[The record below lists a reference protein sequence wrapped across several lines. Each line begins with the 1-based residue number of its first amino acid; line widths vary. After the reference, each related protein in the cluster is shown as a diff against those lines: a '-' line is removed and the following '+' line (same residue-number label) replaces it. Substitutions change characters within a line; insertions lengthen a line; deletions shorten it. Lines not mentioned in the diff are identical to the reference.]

1 MIKYP
6 IYMDYNA
13 TTPLDKRVLKA
24 MIPYLTEHFGNAASR
39 SHAYGW
45 KAAEAVD
52 TARQQVAD
60 LLGCTSKEIVFTSG
74 ATEAVNLAIKGVFE
88 VFRQKGNHIITVKTE
103 HKAVLDTCQHLE
115 KLGEYP
121 FGAEVTYLD
130 VDIEGNISL
139 ENLEKAIK
147 KETILISVMA
157 ANNETGVLYPIKQ
170 IAQIAHQ
177 HGVLF
182 HSDATQAVGKIP
194 INVLEDEI
202 DLLNFSGHKLYGPKG
217 VGALYI
223 RKKLNITAQQD
234 GGKHE
239 RGMRSGTL
247 NVAGIVGLGEAAQL
261 CQQEI
266 NSEATRLSELRNKLE
281 TGILEQIPSAKLNGS
296 PQNRLP
302 NTTNISFGKIDGE
315 QLLMS
320 LNEIAVSNGSAC
332 NSASTEP
339 SYVLKAMG
347 LDDESA
353 YSSVRFSLGRM
364 TQESD
369 IDLAIR
375 HVVSIV
381 EKMIIA
387 H

>member
-1 MIKYP
+1 
-6 IYMDYNA
+6 MDYNA
-13 TTPLDKRVLKA
+13 TTPLDKRVLEA
-24 MIPYLTEHFGNAASR
+24 IMPYLTEHFGNTASR

-52 TARQQVAD
+52 TARQQLAD
-60 LLGCTSKEIVFTSG
+60 FLGCTKKEIIFTSG

-88 VFRQKGNHIITVKTE
+88 TFSQKGNHIITVKTE

-115 KLGEYP
+115 KLG
-121 FGAEVTYLD
+121 ADVTYLA
-130 VDIEGNISL
+130 VDAEGNISL

-157 ANNETGVLYPIKQ
+157 ANNETGVIYPIKQ
-170 IAQIAHQ
+170 IAEIAHR
-177 HGVLF
+177 HDVLF
-182 HSDATQAVGKIP
+182 HSDATQAVGKMQ
-194 INVLEDEI
+194 INVIEDEI

-217 VGALYI
+217 VGVLYL
-223 RKKLNITAQQD
+223 RKKLSIIAQQD

-247 NVAGIVGLGEAAQL
+247 NVTGIVGLGEAAEI
-261 CQQEI
+261 CQ
-266 NSEATRLSELRNKLE
+266 NSMSEEAERLSNLRNKLE
-281 TGILEQIPSAKLNGS
+281 NGILEKLPNTKINGNIA
-296 PQNRLP
+296 QRLP
-302 NTTNISFGKIDGE
+302 NTTNICFGKIDGE
-315 QLLMS
+315 QLLMN
-320 LNEIAVSNGSAC
+320 LNKIAVSNGSAC

-353 YSSVRFSLGRM
+353 YNSVRFSLGRM

-369 IDLAIR
+369 IELAIE
-375 HVVSIV
+375 HVLNVV

>member
-1 MIKYP
+1 
-6 IYMDYNA
+6 MDYNA
-13 TTPLDKRVLKA
+13 TTPLDKRVLEA

-88 VFRQKGNHIITVKTE
+88 AFRHKGSHIVTVKTE

-115 KLGEYP
+115 KLG
-121 FGAEVTYLD
+121 ADVTYLD
-130 VDIEGNISL
+130 VDSEGNISL
-139 ENLEKAIK
+139 ENLEKTIK

-157 ANNETGVLYPIKQ
+157 ANNETGVIYPIKQ
-170 IAQIAHQ
+170 IAEIAHR

-194 INVLEDEI
+194 INALEDEI

-223 RKKLNITAQQD
+223 RKKLNIVAQQD

-247 NVAGIVGLGEAAQL
+247 NVAGIVGLGEAAEI
-261 CQQEI
+261 CQQEMDL
-266 NSEATRLSELRNKLE
+266 EAKRLSKLRNKLE
-281 TGILEQIPSAKLNGS
+281 TGILTQISMAKLNGN

-302 NTTNISFGKIDGE
+302 NTTNISFGRIDGE
-315 QLLMS
+315 QLLMN

-353 YSSVRFSLGRM
+353 YGSVRFSLGRM
-364 TQESD
+364 TQEND

-375 HVVSIV
+375 HIASVI

>member
-1 MIKYP
+1 MNYP

-13 TTPLDKRVLKA
+13 TTPLDKRVLEA
-24 MIPYLTEHFGNAASR
+24 IMPYLTEHFGNTASR

-52 TARQQVAD
+52 TARQQLAD
-60 LLGCTSKEIVFTSG
+60 FLGCTKKEIIFTSG

-88 VFRQKGNHIITVKTE
+88 TFSQKGNHIITVKTE

-115 KLGEYP
+115 KLG
-121 FGAEVTYLD
+121 ADVTYLE
-130 VDIEGNISL
+130 VDAEGNISL

-157 ANNETGVLYPIKQ
+157 ANNETGVIYPIKQ
-170 IAQIAHQ
+170 MAEIAHR

-182 HSDATQAVGKIP
+182 HSDATQAVGKMQ
-194 INVLEDEI
+194 INVIEEEI

-217 VGALYI
+217 VGVLYL
-223 RKKLNITAQQD
+223 RKKLSIIAQQD

-247 NVAGIVGLGEAAQL
+247 NVTGIVGLGEAAEI
-261 CQQEI
+261 CQ
-266 NSEATRLSELRNKLE
+266 NSMSEEAERLSNLRNKLE
-281 TGILEQIPSAKLNGS
+281 NGILEKLPNTKINGNIA
-296 PQNRLP
+296 QRLP
-302 NTTNISFGKIDGE
+302 NTTNICFGNIDGE
-315 QLLMS
+315 QLLMN
-320 LNEIAVSNGSAC
+320 LNKIAVSNGSAC

-353 YSSVRFSLGRM
+353 YNSVRFSLGRM

-369 IDLAIR
+369 IELAIE
-375 HVVSIV
+375 HVLNVV

>member
-1 MIKYP
+1 
-6 IYMDYNA
+6 MDYNA
-13 TTPLDKRVLKA
+13 TTPLDKRVLEA

-88 VFRQKGNHIITVKTE
+88 AFRQKGNHIITVKTE

-115 KLGEYP
+115 KL
-121 FGAEVTYLD
+121 GAEVTYLD

-281 TGILEQIPSAKLNGS
+281 TGILEQIPSAKLNGN

-364 TQESD
+364 TQEHD
-369 IDLAIR
+369 IDLAIS
-375 HVVSIV
+375 HVVSVV

>member
-1 MIKYP
+1 
-6 IYMDYNA
+6 MDYNA
-13 TTPLDKRVLKA
+13 TTPLDKRVLEV
-24 MIPYLTEHFGNAASR
+24 MMPYLTEHFGNSASR

-60 LLGCTSKEIVFTSG
+60 LLACTSKEIVFTSG

-88 VFRQKGNHIITVKTE
+88 AFRHKGNHIITAKTE

-115 KLGEYP
+115 KLG
-121 FGAEVTYLD
+121 ADVTYLE
-130 VDIEGNISL
+130 VDSEGNISL
-139 ENLEKAIK
+139 ENIEKSIK
-147 KETILISVMA
+147 KETILVSVMA
-157 ANNETGVLYPIKQ
+157 ANNETGVIFPIKQ
-170 IAQIAHQ
+170 IAEIAHR

-182 HSDATQAVGKIP
+182 HSDATQAVGKMQ

-202 DLLNFSGHKLYGPKG
+202 DLLNFSGHKLYAPKG

-223 RKKLNITAQQD
+223 RKKLNLIAQQD

-247 NVAGIVGLGEAAQL
+247 NVTGIVGLGEAAEI
-261 CQQEI
+261 CQ
-266 NSEATRLSELRNKLE
+266 NSMSEEAERLSDLRNKLE
-281 TGILEQIPSAKLNGS
+281 NGILEKLPFAKINGNIA
-296 PQNRLP
+296 QRLP

-315 QLLMS
+315 QLLMN

-369 IDLAIR
+369 INLAIE
-375 HVVSIV
+375 HVVRVV
-381 EKMIIA
+381 EKMK
-387 H
+387 

>member
-1 MIKYP
+1 MKYP

-13 TTPLDKRVLKA
+13 TTPLDKRVLEA
-24 MIPYLTEHFGNAASR
+24 MMPYLTEHFGNAASR
-39 SHAYGW
+39 SHAFGW

-52 TARQQVAD
+52 TARQQIAD
-60 LLGCTSKEIVFTSG
+60 LLGCTMKEIVFTSG

-88 VFRQKGNHIITVKTE
+88 AFSHKGNHIITVKTE

-115 KLGEYP
+115 KLG
-121 FGAEVTYLD
+121 AEITYLD
-130 VDIEGNISL
+130 VDTEGNISL
-139 ENLEKAIK
+139 ENLEKVIK

-157 ANNETGVLYPIKQ
+157 ANNETGVIYPIKQ
-170 IAQIAHQ
+170 IAEIAHR
-177 HGVLF
+177 HNVLF
-182 HSDATQAVGKIP
+182 HSDATQTIGKIQV
-194 INVLEDEI
+194 NVLEDEI

-217 VGALYI
+217 IGALYI
-223 RKKLNITAQQD
+223 RKKLNIVAQQD

-247 NVAGIVGLGEAAQL
+247 NVVGIVGLGEAAQI
-261 CQQEI
+261 CQEEI
-266 NSEATRLSELRNKLE
+266 DAEIKRLSELRNRLE
-281 TGILEQIPSAKLNGS
+281 VGILKQISTAKLNGNR
-296 PQNRLP
+296 QNRLP

-315 QLLMS
+315 QLLMN

-369 IDLAIR
+369 IDLAIE
-375 HVVSIV
+375 HVVNVV
-381 EKMIIA
+381 EKMK
-387 H
+387 

>member
-1 MIKYP
+1 MKYP

-13 TTPLDKRVLKA
+13 TTPLDKRVLEV
-24 MIPYLTEHFGNAASR
+24 MMPYLTEHFGNSASR

-45 KAAEAVD
+45 KAAEGID
-52 TARQQVAD
+52 TARQQIAD
-60 LLGCTSKEIVFTSG
+60 LLGCNSKEIIFTSG

-88 VFRQKGNHIITVKTE
+88 AFRHKGSHIITVKTE

-115 KLGEYP
+115 KLG
-121 FGAEVTYLD
+121 ADVTYLD
-130 VDIEGNISL
+130 VDAKGNISL

-157 ANNETGVLYPIKQ
+157 ANNETGVIYPIKQ
-170 IAQIAHQ
+170 IAEIAHQ
-177 HGVLF
+177 HGILF

-217 VGALYI
+217 VGALYV
-223 RKKLNITAQQD
+223 RKKLNIVAQQD

-247 NVAGIVGLGEAAQL
+247 NVTGIVGLGEAAEI
-261 CQQEI
+261 CQ
-266 NSEATRLSELRNKLE
+266 NSMNKEAERLSDLRNKLE
-281 TGILEQIPSAKLNGS
+281 NGILEKLPFAKINGNIA
-296 PQNRLP
+296 QRLP

-315 QLLMS
+315 QLLMN

-369 IDLAIR
+369 IDLAIS

-381 EKMIIA
+381 EKMK
-387 H
+387 

>member
-1 MIKYP
+1 MIQYP

-13 TTPLDKRVLKA
+13 TTPLDKKVLDA
-24 MIPYLTEHFGNAASR
+24 MLPYLTEHFGNAASR

-52 TARQQVAD
+52 TARQQVAA
-60 LLGCTSKEIVFTSG
+60 LLGVSSKEIVFTSG

-88 VFRQKGNHIITVKTE
+88 ANQHKGKHIITIKTE

-115 KLGEYP
+115 RLG
-121 FGAEVTYLD
+121 GEVTYLD
-130 VDIEGNISL
+130 VDAKGNISL

-157 ANNETGVLYPIKQ
+157 ANNEIGVISPIKE
-170 IAQIAHQ
+170 IAKIAHQ

-182 HSDATQAVGKIP
+182 HSDATQAIGKIP
-194 INVLEDEI
+194 INVLEEEI

-223 RKKLNITAQQD
+223 RKKLNIIAQQD

-247 NVAGIVGLGEAAQL
+247 NVAGIVGLGEAAEI
-261 CQQEI
+261 CQNTMSQEA
-266 NSEATRLSELRNKLE
+266 ERLSILRNKLE
-281 TGILEQIPSAKLNGS
+281 KGIVEKLSFAKINGYLV
-296 PQNRLP
+296 QRLP

-315 QLLMS
+315 QLLMN

-353 YSSVRFSLGRM
+353 FSSVRFSLGRM
-364 TQESD
+364 TQESE
-369 IDLAIR
+369 IDLAIE
-375 HVVSIV
+375 HVVKV
-381 EKMIIA
+381 VKKMI
-387 H
+387 

>member
-1 MIKYP
+1 MKYP

-13 TTPLDKRVLKA
+13 TTPLDKRVLEE

-60 LLGCTSKEIVFTSG
+60 LLGCTSKEIIFTSG

-88 VFRQKGNHIITVKTE
+88 AFRHKGNHIITVKTE

-115 KLGEYP
+115 KLG
-121 FGAEVTYLD
+121 ADVTYLD
-130 VDIEGNISL
+130 VDAEGNISL
-139 ENLEKAIK
+139 ENLEKSIK

-157 ANNETGVLYPIKQ
+157 ANNETGVIYPIKQ
-170 IAQIAHQ
+170 IAEIAHR

-182 HSDATQAVGKIP
+182 HSDATQTVGKIP

-217 VGALYI
+217 VGALFI
-223 RKKLNITAQQD
+223 RKKLNLVAQQD

-247 NVAGIVGLGEAAQL
+247 NVAGIVGLGEAAQI
-261 CQQEI
+261 CQEEI
-266 NSEATRLSELRNKLE
+266 DLEVKRISELRNKLE
-281 TGILEQIPSAKLNGS
+281 TGILKQIPTAKLNGNK
-296 PQNRLP
+296 QNRLP

-315 QLLMS
+315 QLLMN

-369 IDLAIR
+369 IDLAIE
-375 HVVSIV
+375 HVVSVV
-381 EKMIIA
+381 EKMK
-387 H
+387 

>member
-1 MIKYP
+1 
-6 IYMDYNA
+6 MDYNA
-13 TTPLDKRVLKA
+13 TTPLDKRVLEA
-24 MIPYLTEHFGNAASR
+24 MMPYLTEHFGNAASR

-45 KAAEAVD
+45 KAAEAID

-60 LLGCTSKEIVFTSG
+60 LLGCTTKEIIFTSG
-74 ATEAVNLAIKGVFE
+74 ATEAVNLAIKGTFE
-88 VFRQKGNHIITVKTE
+88 AFRHKGNHIITIKTE

-130 VDIEGNISL
+130 VDSEGNISL
-139 ENLEKAIK
+139 ENLEKSIK

-170 IAQIAHQ
+170 IAKIAHS

-182 HSDATQAVGKIP
+182 HSDATQTVGKIP

-223 RKKLNITAQQD
+223 RKKLNIIAQQD

-247 NVAGIVGLGEAAQL
+247 NVAGIVGLGEATQI
-261 CQQEI
+261 CQEEMGL
-266 NSEATRLSELRNKLE
+266 EAKRLSELRNKLE
-281 TGILEQIPSAKLNGS
+281 TSILQQIPTAKLNGN

-302 NTTNISFGKIDGE
+302 NTSNISFGKIDGE
-315 QLLMS
+315 QLLMN

-347 LDDESA
+347 LDNESA

-364 TQESD
+364 TQEND

-375 HVVSIV
+375 HVVEVV
-381 EKMIIA
+381 EKMK
-387 H
+387 

>member
-1 MIKYP
+1 MKYP

-13 TTPLDKRVLKA
+13 TTPLDKRALEA

-39 SHAYGW
+39 SHAFGW

-52 TARQQVAD
+52 TARQQIAN

-88 VFRQKGNHIITVKTE
+88 AFRHKGNHIITVNTE

-115 KLGEYP
+115 KLG
-121 FGAEVTYLD
+121 AEVTYLD
-130 VDIEGNISL
+130 VDREGNISL
-139 ENLEKAIK
+139 ENLEKTIK

-157 ANNETGVLYPIKQ
+157 ANNETGVIYPIKE
-170 IAQIAHQ
+170 IAEIAHR
-177 HGVLF
+177 HGLLF
-182 HSDATQAVGKIP
+182 HSDATQAVGKIQ

-202 DLLNFSGHKLYGPKG
+202 DLLNFSGHKIYGPKG

-223 RKKLNITAQQD
+223 RKKLNIVAQQD

-247 NVAGIVGLGEAAQL
+247 NVAGIVGLGEAAEI
-261 CQQEI
+261 CQNLMGEET
-266 NSEATRLSELRNKLE
+266 NRLSDFRNKLE
-281 TGILEQIPSAKLNGS
+281 NGILEKLPFAKINGNIT
-296 PQNRLP
+296 QRLP

-315 QLLMS
+315 QLLMN
-320 LNEIAVSNGSAC
+320 LNKMAVSNGSAC

-369 IDLAIR
+369 IDLAIK

-381 EKMIIA
+381 KKMIIA

>member
-1 MIKYP
+1 
-6 IYMDYNA
+6 MDYNA
-13 TTPLDKRVLKA
+13 TTPLDKRVLEA
-24 MIPYLTEHFGNAASR
+24 IMPYLTEHFGNTASR

-52 TARQQVAD
+52 TARQQLAD
-60 LLGCTSKEIVFTSG
+60 FLGCTKKEIIFTSG

-88 VFRQKGNHIITVKTE
+88 TFSQKGNHIITVKTE

-115 KLGEYP
+115 KLG
-121 FGAEVTYLD
+121 ADVTYLE
-130 VDIEGNISL
+130 VDAEGNISL

-157 ANNETGVLYPIKQ
+157 ANNETGVIYPIKQ
-170 IAQIAHQ
+170 MAEIAHR
-177 HGVLF
+177 HGALF
-182 HSDATQAVGKIP
+182 HSDATQAVGKMQ
-194 INVLEDEI
+194 INVIEEEI

-217 VGALYI
+217 VGVLYL
-223 RKKLNITAQQD
+223 RKKLSIIAQQD

-239 RGMRSGTL
+239 RGIRSGTL
-247 NVAGIVGLGEAAQL
+247 NVTGIVGLGEAAEI
-261 CQQEI
+261 CQ
-266 NSEATRLSELRNKLE
+266 NSMSEEAERLSNLRNKLE
-281 TGILEQIPSAKLNGS
+281 NGILEKLPNTKINGNIA
-296 PQNRLP
+296 QRLH
-302 NTTNISFGKIDGE
+302 NTTNICFGNIDGE
-315 QLLMS
+315 QLLMN
-320 LNEIAVSNGSAC
+320 LNKIAVSNGSAC

-353 YSSVRFSLGRM
+353 YNSVRFSLGRM
-364 TQESD
+364 TQEID
-369 IDLAIR
+369 IELAIE
-375 HVVSIV
+375 HVLNVV

>member
-1 MIKYP
+1 MIQYP
-6 IYMDYNA
+6 IYMDFNA
-13 TTPLDKRVLKA
+13 TTPLDKKVLDA
-24 MIPYLTEHFGNAASR
+24 MLPYLTEHFGNATSR

-60 LLGCTSKEIVFTSG
+60 LLGVSSKEIVFTSG
-74 ATEAVNLAIKGVFE
+74 ATEAVNLVIKGIFE
-88 VFRQKGNHIITVKTE
+88 ANQYKGKHIITIKTE
-103 HKAVLDTCQHLE
+103 HKAVLDTCQHIE
-115 KLGEYP
+115 KLG
-121 FGAEVTYLD
+121 GEVTYLE
-130 VDIEGNISL
+130 VDTKGNISL

-157 ANNETGVLYPIKQ
+157 ANNEIGVIYPIKE
-170 IAQIAHQ
+170 IAIMAHQ

-182 HSDATQAVGKIP
+182 HSDATQAIGKIP

-202 DLLNFSGHKLYGPKG
+202 DVLNFSGHKLYGPKG

-247 NVAGIVGLGEAAQL
+247 NVAGIVGLGEAAEICQNTISKEAERL
-261 CQQEI
+261 CI
-266 NSEATRLSELRNKLE
+266 LRNKLE
-281 TGILEQIPSAKLNGS
+281 KGILEKLSFAKINGDLVK
-296 PQNRLP
+296 RLP

-315 QLLMS
+315 QLLMN

-353 YSSVRFSLGRM
+353 YSSVRFSLGR
-364 TQESD
+364 TSQESEV
-369 IDLAIR
+369 DLAIE
-375 HVVSIV
+375 HVVNV
-381 EKMIIA
+381 VTKML
-387 H
+387 

>member
-1 MIKYP
+1 
-6 IYMDYNA
+6 MDYNA
-13 TTPLDKRVLKA
+13 TTPLDKRVLEA
-24 MIPYLTEHFGNAASR
+24 MMPYLTEHFGNAASR

-45 KAAEAVD
+45 KAAEAID

-60 LLGCTSKEIVFTSG
+60 LLGCTTKEIIFTSG
-74 ATEAVNLAIKGVFE
+74 ATEAVNLAIKGTFE
-88 VFRQKGNHIITVKTE
+88 AFRHKGNHIITIRTE

-130 VDIEGNISL
+130 VDSEGNISL
-139 ENLEKAIK
+139 ENLEKSIK

-170 IAQIAHQ
+170 IAKIAHS

-182 HSDATQAVGKIP
+182 HSDATQTVGKIP

-223 RKKLNITAQQD
+223 RKKLNIIAQQD

-247 NVAGIVGLGEAAQL
+247 NVAGIVGLGEATQI
-261 CQQEI
+261 CQEEMGW
-266 NSEATRLSELRNKLE
+266 EAKRLSELRNKLE
-281 TGILEQIPSAKLNGS
+281 TSILQQIPTAKLNGN

-302 NTTNISFGKIDGE
+302 NTSNISFGKIDGE
-315 QLLMS
+315 QLLMN

-347 LDDESA
+347 LDNESA

-364 TQESD
+364 TQEND

-375 HVVSIV
+375 HVVEVV
-381 EKMIIA
+381 EKMK
-387 H
+387 

>member
-1 MIKYP
+1 
-6 IYMDYNA
+6 
-13 TTPLDKRVLKA
+13 
-24 MIPYLTEHFGNAASR
+24 
-39 SHAYGW
+39 
-45 KAAEAVD
+45 
-52 TARQQVAD
+52 
-60 LLGCTSKEIVFTSG
+60 
-74 ATEAVNLAIKGVFE
+74 
-88 VFRQKGNHIITVKTE
+88 
-103 HKAVLDTCQHLE
+103 LDTCQHLE
-115 KLGEYP
+115 KLG
-121 FGAEVTYLD
+121 AEVTYLD
-130 VDIEGNISL
+130 VDREGNISL
-139 ENLEKAIK
+139 ENLEKTIK

-157 ANNETGVLYPIKQ
+157 ANNETGVIYPIKE
-170 IAQIAHQ
+170 IAEIAHR
-177 HGVLF
+177 HGLLF
-182 HSDATQAVGKIP
+182 HSDATQAVGKIQ

-202 DLLNFSGHKLYGPKG
+202 DLLNFSGHKIYGPKG

-223 RKKLNITAQQD
+223 RKKLNIVAQQD

-247 NVAGIVGLGEAAQL
+247 NVAGIVGLGEAAEI
-261 CQQEI
+261 CQNLMGEET
-266 NSEATRLSELRNKLE
+266 NRLSDFRNKLE
-281 TGILEQIPSAKLNGS
+281 NGILEKLPFAKINGNIT
-296 PQNRLP
+296 QRLP

-315 QLLMS
+315 QLLMN
-320 LNEIAVSNGSAC
+320 LNKMAVSNGSAC

-369 IDLAIR
+369 IDLAIK

-381 EKMIIA
+381 KKMIIA

>member
-88 VFRQKGNHIITVKTE
+88 AFRQKGNHIITVKTE

-115 KLGEYP
+115 KL
-121 FGAEVTYLD
+121 GAEVTYLD

-281 TGILEQIPSAKLNGS
+281 TGILEQIPSAKLNGN

-339 SYVLKAMG
+339 SYVLKAIG
-347 LDDESA
+347 LDDESS

-369 IDLAIR
+369 IDLAIS
-375 HVVSIV
+375 HVVSV
-381 EKMIIA
+381 VAKMIIA
-387 H
+387 L

>member
-1 MIKYP
+1 
-6 IYMDYNA
+6 MDYNA
-13 TTPLDKRVLKA
+13 TTPLDKRVLEA

-39 SHAYGW
+39 SHAFGW

-52 TARQQVAD
+52 TARQQIAD

-88 VFRQKGNHIITVKTE
+88 AFRHKGNHIITVETE

-115 KLGEYP
+115 KLG
-121 FGAEVTYLD
+121 ADITYLK
-130 VDIEGNISL
+130 VDSEGNIPL

-157 ANNETGVLYPIKQ
+157 ANNETGVIYPIKQ
-170 IAQIAHQ
+170 IAEIAHRND
-177 HGVLF
+177 VLF

-194 INVLEDEI
+194 INVLDDEI

-223 RKKLNITAQQD
+223 RKKLNIIAQQD

-247 NVAGIVGLGEAAQL
+247 NVAGIVGLGEAVQI
-261 CQQEI
+261 CQEEI
-266 NSEATRLSELRNKLE
+266 DSEIKRLSELRNRLE
-281 TGILEQIPSAKLNGS
+281 TSILTQISTAKLNGNR
-296 PQNRLP
+296 QNRLP

-315 QLLMS
+315 QLLMN

-369 IDLAIR
+369 IDLAIK
-375 HVVSIV
+375 HVVNVV

>member
-1 MIKYP
+1 
-6 IYMDYNA
+6 MDYNA
-13 TTPLDKRVLKA
+13 TTPLDMRVLEA
-24 MIPYLTEHFGNAASR
+24 IMPYLTEHFGNSASR

-52 TARQQVAD
+52 TARQQLAD
-60 LLGCTSKEIVFTSG
+60 FLGCTKKEIIFTSG

-88 VFRQKGNHIITVKTE
+88 AFSQKGNHIITVKTE
-103 HKAVLDTCQHLE
+103 HKAVLDTCQHVE
-115 KLGEYP
+115 KLG
-121 FGAEVTYLD
+121 ADVTYLA
-130 VDIEGNISL
+130 VDTEGNISL

-157 ANNETGVLYPIKQ
+157 ANNETGVIYPIKQ
-170 IAQIAHQ
+170 IAEIAHR

-182 HSDATQAVGKIP
+182 HSDATQAVGKLQ
-194 INVLEDEI
+194 INVIEDEI

-217 VGALYI
+217 VGALYL
-223 RKKLNITAQQD
+223 RKKLNIIAQQD

-239 RGMRSGTL
+239 RGTRSGTL
-247 NVAGIVGLGEAAQL
+247 NVTGIVGLGEAAEI
-261 CQQEI
+261 CQ
-266 NSEATRLSELRNKLE
+266 NSMSEEAVRLSNLRNKLE
-281 TGILEQIPSAKLNGS
+281 NGILEKLPIAKING
-296 PQNRLP
+296 NIALRLP
-302 NTTNISFGKIDGE
+302 NTTNICFGKIDGE
-315 QLLMS
+315 QLLMN
-320 LNEIAVSNGSAC
+320 LNKIAVSNGSAC

-353 YSSVRFSLGRM
+353 YNSVRFSLGRM

-369 IDLAIR
+369 IELAIE
-375 HVVSIV
+375 HVLNVV

>member
-1 MIKYP
+1 
-6 IYMDYNA
+6 MDYNA
-13 TTPLDKRVLKA
+13 TTPLDKRVLEA
-24 MIPYLTEHFGNAASR
+24 MMPYLTEHFGNAASR

-88 VFRQKGNHIITVKTE
+88 AFRHKGNHIITVKTE

-115 KLGEYP
+115 KLG
-121 FGAEVTYLD
+121 AEITYLD
-130 VDIEGNISL
+130 VDTEGNISL

-170 IAQIAHQ
+170 IAQIAHA

-223 RKKLNITAQQD
+223 RKKLNIIAQQD

-261 CQQEI
+261 CQQEV

-281 TGILEQIPSAKLNGS
+281 TGILEQIPWAKINGN

-302 NTTNISFGKIDGE
+302 NTTNISFGEIDGE
-315 QLLMS
+315 QLLMK

-353 YSSVRFSLGRM
+353 YSSIRFSLGRM

>member
-1 MIKYP
+1 
-6 IYMDYNA
+6 MDYNA
-13 TTPLDKRVLKA
+13 TTPLDKRVLEA

-74 ATEAVNLAIKGVFE
+74 ATEAVNLAIKGIFE
-88 VFRQKGNHIITVKTE
+88 AFRQKGNHIITVKTE

-115 KLGEYP
+115 KLGAYP

-130 VDIEGNISL
+130 VDSEGNISL

-147 KETILISVMA
+147 NETILISVMA
-157 ANNETGVLYPIKQ
+157 ANNETGVIYPIKQ
-170 IAQIAHQ
+170 IAEIAHR
-177 HGVLF
+177 HGILF

-223 RKKLNITAQQD
+223 RKKLNIIAQQD

-261 CQQEI
+261 CQQEM
-266 NSEATRLSELRNKLE
+266 NSEAIRLSELRNKLE
-281 TGILEQIPSAKLNGS
+281 TGILEQISSAKLNGN

-302 NTTNISFGKIDGE
+302 NTTNISFGRIDGE
-315 QLLMS
+315 QLLMN
-320 LNEIAVSNGSAC
+320 LNEIAVSNSSAC

-353 YSSVRFSLGRM
+353 YGSVRFSLGRM

-369 IDLAIR
+369 IDLAIE
-375 HVVSIV
+375 HVVNVV

>member
-1 MIKYP
+1 MKYP

-13 TTPLDKRVLKA
+13 TTPLDKRVLEA
-24 MIPYLTEHFGNAASR
+24 MMPYLTNHFGNAASR
-39 SHAYGW
+39 SHAFGW

-52 TARQQVAD
+52 TARQQIAD

-88 VFRQKGNHIITVKTE
+88 ALSHKGNHIVTVKTE

-115 KLGEYP
+115 KLG
-121 FGAEVTYLD
+121 AEVTYLD
-130 VDIEGNISL
+130 VDKEGNISL
-139 ENLEKAIK
+139 ERLEKAIK

-157 ANNETGVLYPIKQ
+157 ANNETGVIYPIKQ
-170 IAQIAHQ
+170 IAEIAHR
-177 HGVLF
+177 HNVLF

-223 RKKLNITAQQD
+223 RKKINIVAQQD

-247 NVAGIVGLGEAAQL
+247 NVVGIVGLGEAAKI
-261 CQQEI
+261 CQEGIDAEI
-266 NSEATRLSELRNKLE
+266 KRLSALRNRLE
-281 TGILEQIPSAKLNGS
+281 EGILKQISTVKLNGNR
-296 PQNRLP
+296 QNRLP

-315 QLLMS
+315 QLLMN

-369 IDLAIR
+369 IDLAIE
-375 HVVSIV
+375 HVVNVV